1 MVGCGGFK
9 ELEGGGVRVG
19 VPPEKFVT
27 KTKALFFKYVVI
39 VKAVWAQFP
48 RKAIFEKDLQTKAF
62 LGKHF
67 KLHWCFPLPRSL
79 PSQIPDPILDIL
91 GISGTF
97 LQFTKNKFSSTCSL
111 FVVIFV
117 HIILLN
123 FMNLDGICLNT
134 CTKRTSTCTTLL

>member
-48 RKAIFEKDLQTKAF
+48 RKAIFEKDLQT
-62 LGKHF
+62 
-67 KLHWCFPLPRSL
+67 
-79 PSQIPDPILDIL
+79 QIPVLILDIL